1 MHEIDLQVLTRYRHL
16 LRPHLRATIQML
28 ECIFRNIEASMY
40 QATSHYNR
48 VIIRSLPDL
57 LLLRRNLRLFVFGFF
72 LSAFQNVELWY
83 SLLSVQVRALI
94 VLLSIQFQVIPRNEQ
109 ENLSLL
115 PTKIVLAPP
124 LWPNIDISVF
134 QIKLH
139 LKRLKLNIH
148 P

>member
-1 MHEIDLQVLTRYRHL
+1 MT
-16 LRPHLRATIQML
+16 
-28 ECIFRNIEASMY
+28 
-40 QATSHYNR
+40 ATSHYNR
-48 VIIRSLPDL
+48 VILRSLPDL
-57 LLLRRNLRLFVFGFF
+57 LLLRRNLRLSVFGFS

-124 LWPNIDISVF
+124 LWPNIDISVIR
-134 QIKLH
+134 IKLH
-139 LKRLKLNIH
+139 LKQLNRKESKVSQNTAFQYL
-148 P
+148 